1 MIERE
6 QRRLKALPL
15 SVVTRKAET
24 DVVRPFIENAH
35 EYSETAEM
43 VEQGLG
49 TLVPHQCEQRRA
61 ANPVQTRFFQK
72 AIHAPCFVR
81 ETQPHRR
88 LPRSIRQGFRCNVQR
103 RAGNRPWAEPR
114 LQPRSDIRVRNCK
127 TKPDSRQAIKFAEGT
142 KDDQSMPINAIRK
155 ALGASCFD
163 EGFIHHQQ
171 AAVSMH

>member
-72 AIHAPCFVR
+72 AIHASCFIR
-81 ETQPHRR
+81 ETQPHR
-88 LPRSIRQGFRCNVQR
+88 
-103 RAGNRPWAEPR
+103 
-114 LQPRSDIRVRNCK
+114 
-127 TKPDSRQAIKFAEGT
+127 
-142 KDDQSMPINAIRK
+142 
-155 ALGASCFD
+155 
-163 EGFIHHQQ
+163 
-171 AAVSMH
+171 